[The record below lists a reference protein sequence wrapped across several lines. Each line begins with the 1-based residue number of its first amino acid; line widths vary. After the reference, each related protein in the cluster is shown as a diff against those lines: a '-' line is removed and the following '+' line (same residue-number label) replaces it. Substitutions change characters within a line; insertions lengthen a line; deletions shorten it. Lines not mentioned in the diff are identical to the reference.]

1 MNGEAE
7 KQKLKT
13 NASSFLT
20 KEDGAGYLF
29 AVKPRNES
37 FESHRKEEREC
48 RVRICS
54 SHLSSRGIASA
65 MKGPSPSPL
74 VSLDLGHG
82 HFWYNGVWVVWA
94 SGPGGGP
101 LSLHDDITVIST
113 KHAETRRDGRET
125 SPQLSLQR
133 RSRSLARASLP
144 PCPFSGTAVAKIILA
159 LDVA

>member
-1 MNGEAE
+1 MALAIFS
-7 KQKLKT
+7 QL
-13 NASSFLT
+13 SS
-20 KEDGAGYLF
+20 EM
-29 AVKPRNES
+29 
-37 FESHRKEEREC
+37 SHFKAIERRSEC
-48 RVRICS
+48 GVRICS

-101 LSLHDDITVIST
+101 LSLHDDIAVIST
-113 KHAETRRDGRET
+113 KHAETRREGRET

-133 RSRSLARASLP
+133 RSRAR
-144 PCPFSGTAVAKIILA
+144 IIHAMPVLGDGRGRGRGENH
-159 LDVA
+159 LGS

>member
-1 MNGEAE
+1 MAP
-7 KQKLKT
+7 
-13 NASSFLT
+13 

-113 KHAETRRDGRET
+113 KHAETRREGRET

-133 RSRSLARASLP
+133 RSRAHHSRHARFGGQPWRKSSWLLMSLRDKSELKAS
-144 PCPFSGTAVAKIILA
+144 SMGIHA
-159 LDVA
+159 